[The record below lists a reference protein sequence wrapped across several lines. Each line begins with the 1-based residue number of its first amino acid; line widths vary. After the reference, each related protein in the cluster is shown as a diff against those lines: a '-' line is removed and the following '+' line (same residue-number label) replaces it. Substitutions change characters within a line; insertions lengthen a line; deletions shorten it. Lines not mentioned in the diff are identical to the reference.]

1 MRAPTIAVLFFLTI
15 TSCPWIVAFQA
26 QPRWAAR
33 RNTNGMVRTPLSSPL
48 PSSHSTLVCQAAI
61 TAGDTVLVIGGTGG
75 VGQLVT
81 KKLAQLG
88 GYNVRVTS
96 RDVQRGKETID
107 DANVD
112 VVPLDLTGN
121 SMDAQLQAA
130 LDGVAAVVI
139 SVGTT
144 AFPTAKWAGGNTP
157 EAIDKIAVTKIAT
170 AATAVNGLNKAVLI
184 TSIGIDRTN
193 EMPFKFL
200 NLFGVLDAKRAGEEA
215 IKAAA
220 QKSGFDYILV
230 RPGRLV
236 GGPWTNYDVA
246 NLLKLEGGKPAPH
259 SKAISQSRKLTL
271 TTYHCIRR

>member
-1 MRAPTIAVLFFLTI
+1 MRAPTIAVLCFLTI
-15 TSCPWIVAFQA
+15 TSCSWVVAFQA

-33 RNTNGMVRTPLSSPL
+33 TNTNGMPLSSPL
-48 PSSHSTLVCQAAI
+48 PSSHSALVCQAAI

-107 DANVD
+107 DAKVD

-170 AATAVNGLNKAVLI
+170 AAAVNGLKKAVLI

-193 EMPFKFL
+193 EMPFKIL

-220 QKSGFDYILV
+220 QKSGFDYVLV

-246 NLLKLEGGKPAPH
+246 NLLKLEGGKQAPH